1 VLRPLFS
8 DAGIDLVEYKLEFGH
23 PLQDPQG
30 SLMLGDEFT
39 PDGCRLW
46 DQKTGET
53 PDKDRFRRDL
63 GEGIE
68 RYREV
73 GRRIGAAL

>member
-1 VLRPLFS
+1 MLRPLFS
-8 DAGIDLVEYKLEFGH
+8 DAGIDLVDYKLEFGH

-46 DQKTGET
+46 NRKTGET
-53 PDKDRFRRDL
+53 PDKDWFRRDL

-68 RYREV
+68 SYRQM
-73 GRRIGAAL
+73 GR